1 MIYLDNSATT
11 PVDEKVLDTFCKV
24 CMKFPGNA
32 NSLHRLG
39 IQAKELEE
47 YATDKIA
54 KLLGV
59 NSHEIIYTSGAT
71 ESNNTVLKGIASKYK
86 NRGNHIIVSPLEHS
100 SVLETCKY
108 LETKGFKVDY
118 VKLDSSGLIDIDDL
132 KNLLNDKTILVSFSY
147 IDSELGI
154 IQNIK
159 EIKKILKAYPKCYF
173 HVDCTQAIGKI
184 KIDFNDMDFLSM
196 SGHKIFGLK
205 GIGLLVK
212 KEKIVLDNLI
222 HGGKSTTIYRA
233 GTPMLPLICSL
244 MKALELVIPKIQSN
258 YEWVSK
264 LNQMIIEGL
273 KKYDD
278 IHINQMPSSSPYII
292 NFSLKNIKPETFI
305 HAMAEEEVYLS
316 TQSACSSGDI
326 SRSLEAVFHDREM
339 ASHSIRIS
347 LSYKNTDLEIKKFLE
362 VFDRVYRKLLIKND

>member
-132 KNLLNDKTILVSFSY
+132 KNLLNDKTI
-147 IDSELGI
+147 
-154 IQNIK
+154 
-159 EIKKILKAYPKCYF
+159 KK
-173 HVDCTQAIGKI
+173 
-184 KIDFNDMDFLSM
+184 
-196 SGHKIFGLK
+196 
-205 GIGLLVK
+205 
-212 KEKIVLDNLI
+212 
-222 HGGKSTTIYRA
+222 
-233 GTPMLPLICSL
+233 
-244 MKALELVIPKIQSN
+244 
-258 YEWVSK
+258 
-264 LNQMIIEGL
+264 
-273 KKYDD
+273 
-278 IHINQMPSSSPYII
+278 
-292 NFSLKNIKPETFI
+292 
-305 HAMAEEEVYLS
+305 
-316 TQSACSSGDI
+316 
-326 SRSLEAVFHDREM
+326 
-339 ASHSIRIS
+339 
-347 LSYKNTDLEIKKFLE
+347 
-362 VFDRVYRKLLIKND
+362 